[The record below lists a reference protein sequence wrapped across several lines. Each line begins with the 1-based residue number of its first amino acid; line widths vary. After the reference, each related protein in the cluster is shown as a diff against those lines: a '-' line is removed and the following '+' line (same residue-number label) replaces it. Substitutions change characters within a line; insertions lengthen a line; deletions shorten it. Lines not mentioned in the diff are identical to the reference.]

1 MATTVLDAKGLKCPQ
16 PTLKVTAMSV
26 KMKPGDILEVVA
38 DCSTFEADVRAWCE
52 RAKKTLLWVKPEGDA
67 KRIQILF

>member
-1 MATTVLDAKGLKCPQ
+1 
-16 PTLKVTAMSV
+16 VTALSV